1 MPNAKTYGT
10 KIAAIRGNFHEE
22 NDRYVFTNGVA
33 ALSKSITAVWT
44 GAGGSFSVG
53 KDGSFETSNV
63 NLNTP
68 TFKFYQPKD
77 AAQKNLTIAS
87 GENGLIVT
95 MDPNS
100 NDAMMT
106 TNIPGTEIS
115 VEKAN
120 VKVDGNISF
129 EGNANF
135 RFLEVLSLPC
145 RSLDMVTRG
154 KILR

>member
-1 MPNAKTYGT
+1 MARWK
-10 KIAAIRGNFHEE
+10 
-22 NDRYVFTNGVA
+22 
-33 ALSKSITAVWT
+33 
-44 GAGGSFSVG
+44 
-53 KDGSFETSNV
+53 FETSNV
-63 NLNTP
+63 NLNTRHLSLSA
-68 TFKFYQPKD
+68 KD

-100 NDAMMT
+100 NDAVMT

-129 EGNANF
+129 EGNAEF